1 MKVSEIN
8 KWALGNVAVNA
19 AFLGCVHQSSH
30 LVSRVHYFSVGVFL
44 LGGISCVSNVVH
56 FYRTFSDDADTWL
69 GEHINGTVYKVGFF
83 SLFILLPTTAICT
96 NRWFL
101 PRSSLMKIADGS
113 INWETSTY
121 QHWLQ
126 LFTLTSA
133 LANGCAAFTA
143 HDRFSKI
150 AGAIFSLSYLSTV
163 KTIAGWK
170 MIRAVF
176 YRDVPDSHDAK
187 FVFSYLFSVV
197 DVKNPVVIKEG
208 KALSYATVVNE
219 FVQKM
224 QVLPLTRET
233 FQIGDRWETHYRSYM
248 IGRQTIVIPEQVL
261 VHFCN
266 FWIPKKYTMEKLSSY
281 SRFCIDLI
289 EWGNTTR
296 ASLTFQS

>member
-1 MKVSEIN
+1 MKFCEIN
-8 KWALGNVAVNA
+8 KWAVANVAVNA

-30 LVSRVHYFSVGVFL
+30 LASRVHYFSWGVFV
-44 LGGISCVSNVVH
+44 LGGLSCASSVGH
-56 FYRTFSDDADTWL
+56 LFRTFSAEADEWL
-69 GEHINGTVYKVGFF
+69 GENIHDTVHKVGFF
-83 SLFILLPTTAICT
+83 SLFLILPALAISI
-96 NRWFL
+96 NRKCIPNQPL
-101 PRSSLMKIADGS
+101 IKIPNGS
-113 INWETSTY
+113 VNWETSFY

-133 LANGCAAFTA
+133 LANSCAVFTA
-143 HDRFSKI
+143 YDRFAKMT
-150 AGAIFSLSYLSTV
+150 GAVFSLSYLGTI

-176 YRDVPDSHDAK
+176 SRDLPDSPNVK
-187 FVFSYLFSVV
+187 FAFSYLFSVV
-197 DVKNPVVIKEG
+197 DVKNPVVFKEG

-224 QVLPLTRET
+224 QALPLTRET

-261 VHFCN
+261 VHFCH
-266 FWIPKKYTMEKLSSY
+266 FWIPKKYAIEKLSSY
-281 SRFCIDLI
+281 SRFFIDLI